1 MPQPISMKVST
12 QCGCPAFKMLP
23 NQAEDT
29 CSGRW
34 GWFLG
39 HREGQDVQPQP
50 GSLTSHLSYEGEET
64 ELLFPGCPRDTSKS
78 TSEEE
83 LSSLQVRWEL
93 PGFWERGNPTGSR
106 AALARVT
113 HRGKRVLQNHPLRL
127 RQLLPLPKPP
137 PRVLSLKNTNKNHTT
152 TTTTT
157 QPSQPLTPF
166 ILQYTGII

>member
-1 MPQPISMKVST
+1 MGVQHLKCCQT
-12 QCGCPAFKMLP
+12 RQRTRAQGGGDGFW
-23 NQAEDT
+23 DT
-29 CSGRW
+29 
-34 GWFLG
+34 
-39 HREGQDVQPQP
+39 REGQDVQPQP

-113 HRGKRVLQNHPLRL
+113 HSGKRVLQNHPLRL
-127 RQLLPLPKPP
+127 HQLLPLPKPP
-137 PRVLSLKNTNKNHTT
+137 PRGSSLKNTNENHTT
-152 TTTTT
+152 TTPP
-157 QPSQPLTPF
+157 QPCQPVTPF

>member
-1 MPQPISMKVST
+1 MGCRRVPVVTLPALGLVSKGTEGTRLQPQVLPLLAPAHQYESEHSMWR
-12 QCGCPAFKMLP
+12 PAFKRRQS
-23 NQAEDT
+23 QAEDT

-64 ELLFPGCPRDTSKS
+64 ELPFPGIPRDTSKS

-83 LSSLQVRWEL
+83 LSSLQVGWKL

-106 AALARVT
+106 AALS
-113 HRGKRVLQNHPLRL
+113 PE
-127 RQLLPLPKPP
+127 
-137 PRVLSLKNTNKNHTT
+137 SLAERNGCSKTT
-152 TTTTT
+152 
-157 QPSQPLTPF
+157 P
-166 ILQYTGII
+166 